1 MPGASKSE
9 RFEVRI
15 APEALAVIRQAADI
29 QGRSLSDFI
38 TAAAQEVA
46 HKVIE
51 QEHIIRLSVED
62 QKRFAEL
69 LINLPELPPTML
81 RASEAHARLIR
92 ESR

>member
-1 MPGASKSE
+1 MSQASKSE
-9 RFEVRI
+9 RVEARI
-15 APEALAVIRQAADI
+15 TPEALAVIRRAAEI

-38 TAAAQEVA
+38 TSAAQEVA

-51 QEHIIRLSVED
+51 EEHIIRLSVED

-69 LINLPELPPTML
+69 LLNPPELSPAML
-81 RASEAHARLIR
+81 RAREAHKRLIR